1 MTNVILTLME
11 KGDNRNKVIFSL
23 LASVLFVRW
32 SWLLLSMDAY
42 LLTDPSS
49 FLFWNIVITRI
60 FLAAFLSLGISTAFL
75 KVGQRFWPISMI
87 LIVLSLAGSFFIVPE
102 KLHWAYWIISTAVH
116 AYVLFTL
123 YKNKVLKPQIT

>member
-1 MTNVILTLME
+1 ME
-11 KGDNRNKVIFSL
+11 KVDNRNKVIFSL
-23 LASVLFVRW
+23 LASVLFLRW

-75 KVGQRFWPISMI
+75 KVGQRYWPISMI
-87 LIVLSLAGSFFIVPE
+87 LIILSLTGSFFIVPE
-102 KLHWAYWIISTAVH
+102 KLYWAYW
-116 AYVLFTL
+116 TL
-123 YKNKVLKPQIT
+123 SIAIHGYAILSLLIKKKFGSD

>member
-75 KVGQRFWPISMI
+75 KVGQRYWPISMI
-87 LIVLSLAGSFFIVPE
+87 LIVLSLTGSFFIVPE
-102 KLHWAYWIISTAVH
+102 KLYWAYWTISTAIH
-116 AYVLFTL
+116 GYAILSLF
-123 YKNKVLKPQIT
+123 KNKALKSQAT